1 MYLISLAGLDN
12 RVRDG
17 APLPTMGRARPTDVR
32 ELIESLETADPE
44 ASASAESMMFG
55 SRGVTRQCEFIHHM
69 MIFLKDERWK
79 MRSARRFRCHGEGG
93 GVLDRS
99 LVGLRS
105 RSAAPDNDWA
115 AIRSEPR
122 QRHARARDDVLDKR
136 YK

>member
-1 MYLISLAGLDN
+1 
-12 RVRDG
+12 
-17 APLPTMGRARPTDVR
+17 
-32 ELIESLETADPE
+32 
-44 ASASAESMMFG
+44 
-55 SRGVTRQCEFIHHM
+55 

-79 MRSARRFRCHGEGG
+79 MRSARRFRCHAEGG

-122 QRHARARDDVLDKR
+122 QRINAWTSTTYDKTIKDININISPSLLDLLHLHLNGNIE
-136 YK
+136 YVYISW